1 MNFTDIFI
9 KRPVLALVVSA
20 LIVVLGLRSL
30 FSLPVN
36 QYPKTQN
43 AVVTVSTT
51 YYGADAQ
58 TVAGFITQPLE
69 GAIAQAQG
77 IDYLSS
83 SSSSGVSTIT
93 ATLRLNYDANR
104 ALTEINTQVNSVRNQ
119 LPAQAQ
125 TPVLTV
131 QTGSTI
137 DAMYMGF
144 YSDTLP
150 TNNITDFLSRVV
162 KPKLDSIEGVQ
173 TAELLGARTF
183 ALRAWLDADK
193 LAAHGL
199 TAQDVS
205 GALSSNNYLAALGSS
220 KGQMVTVP
228 LTAGTDLHSVDEFK
242 RLAVK
247 QSGDAI
253 VRLEDVATVTLGS
266 ETYDFNVAFSGVRS
280 VFIGMKVAPEA
291 NILDV
296 AKRVREVFPALREE
310 LPAGVT
316 GEIVYDSTEYINTS
330 IDEVVKTLVEA
341 LVIVTIV
348 IFLFLGSFR
357 AVIVPVVAMPL
368 SLIGT
373 FFMMLALGYSINLL
387 TLLSL
392 VLAIGLV
399 VDDAIIVVE
408 NVDRHMKEGK
418 TPMQASLLAAREL
431 GGPIIAMT
439 IVLIAVYVPIG
450 FQGGL
455 TGALFTEFAF
465 TLAGAV
471 LISGVI
477 ALTLSPMMASRFFR
491 QGQDS
496 GRFARF
502 VDRTFD
508 RVHRGYSR
516 ALSSMLDTW
525 VVLITMGVILMLL
538 LGVMFKMS
546 QTELAP
552 EEDQGFIGS
561 QVVGPPTATSD
572 QMQTYATQVF
582 NIAKGESEYKQMF
595 QITGVPTVNQGI
607 GGVILSDWGQR
618 TRSAH
623 EVQMDLQAKWN
634 KVAGGR
640 VAAFQ
645 FPSLPGASGLPVQ
658 VVIST
663 TEPFENL
670 NSVVQQ
676 LNEKAQAANL
686 FYFSDVDLKIDKP
699 QATVVVD
706 RDKIAA
712 LGMTQQDVGQAL
724 SAGLGGGY
732 VNYFSIAGRSYKVI
746 PQVLQVDRLNPRN
759 VLDFYIK
766 TPNAGLIPAST
777 VAHIE
782 TTTVPES
789 INRFQQLNSATIQG
803 VSGQSQGDIIKF
815 FSDNLKQIAPTGYNI
830 DYAGTTRQYV
840 QESGGFL
847 VTMGFAVIIVLL
859 ALAAQFNSFR
869 DPVVILVSVPLA
881 LFGATIFIFLG
892 FASLN
897 IYTKVG
903 LVTLMGLISKHGILI
918 VEVAN
923 KLQEA
928 GKSKREAIEEAA
940 GIRLRPILMT
950 TAAMVFGVVPLVIA
964 SGAGAAGRHAMGLVI
979 FTGMS
984 IGTLF
989 TLFVVP
995 AMYLFIGAT
1004 HKKQGTEGGEAG
1016 TAPGLAPAPLPAPAG
1031 VPLLTDET
1039 GKPQPAA

>member
-30 FSLPVN
+30 QSLPVN
-36 QYPKTQN
+36 QFPKTQN
-43 AVVTVSTT
+43 SVVTISTT
-51 YYGADAQ
+51 YYGAEAQ

-104 ALTEINTQVNSVRNQ
+104 ALTEISTQVASVRNQ

-125 TPVLTV
+125 QPVLTV
-131 QTGSTI
+131 ATGSTI
-137 DAMYMGF
+137 DAMYLGF

-150 TNNITDFLSRVV
+150 TNNVTDFLQRVV
-162 KPKLDSIEGVQ
+162 KPKLDSVEGVQ
-173 TAELLGARTF
+173 TAELLGARLF

-193 LAAHGL
+193 LAAHGI
-199 TAQDVS
+199 TAADVS
-205 GALSSNNYLAALGSS
+205 AALASNNYLAALGAS

-228 LTAGTDLHSVDEFK
+228 LTAGTDLHTVDEFK
-242 RLAVK
+242 QLVVK
-247 QSGDAI
+247 RSGDAI
-253 VRLEDVATVTLGS
+253 VRLDDVANVTLGS
-266 ETYDFNVAFSGVRS
+266 ENYDFNVAFSGVRS
-280 VFIGMKVAPEA
+280 VFVGIKVAPEA

-296 AKRVREVFPALREE
+296 AKRVRTAFPE
-310 LPAGVT
+310 LQSQLPGGVR
-316 GEIVYDSTEYINTS
+316 GEIVYDSTEFINTS

-341 LVIVTIV
+341 LVIVTVV

-357 AVIVPVVAMPL
+357 AVLVPVIAMPL
-368 SLIGT
+368 SLVGT
-373 FFMMLALGYSINLL
+373 FFIMLILGYSINLL
-387 TLLSL
+387 TLLAL

-408 NVDRHMKEGK
+408 NVDRHMKDDK
-418 TPMQASLLAAREL
+418 LSPMQAAFVAAREL
-431 GGPIIAMT
+431 GSPIIAMT
-439 IVLIAVYVPIG
+439 VVLIAVYVPIG

-471 LISGVI
+471 AVSGVI
-477 ALTLSPMMASRFFR
+477 ALTLSPMMASRFFTAD
-491 QGQDS
+491 QNE

-502 VDRTFD
+502 VDRTFE
-508 RVHRGYSR
+508 RVHRGYGRVLHS
-516 ALSSMLDTW
+516 LLDTW
-525 VVLITMGVILMLL
+525 PVLVVMGVLLSLL
-538 LGVMFKMS
+538 LILMFKMAQS
-546 QTELAP
+546 ELAP
-552 EEDQGFIGS
+552 EEDQGIVAA
-561 QVVGPPTATSD
+561 QIVGPPTATSD
-572 QMQTYATQVF
+572 QMQTYANQAYK
-582 NIAKGESEYKQMF
+582 IAAAEPEYSQMF
-595 QITGVPTVNQGI
+595 QITGVPTVNSGI
-607 GGVILSDWGQR
+607 GGVLFKPWDQR

-623 EVQMDLQAKWN
+623 ELQIDLQKKWN
-634 KVAGGR
+634 DIAGVR

-645 FPSLPGASGLPVQ
+645 FPPLPGSTGLPVQ
-658 VVIST
+658 FVITT
-663 TEPFENL
+663 TEPFEVL
-670 NSVVQQ
+670 NTVAQQVVD
-676 LNEKAQAANL
+676 KARASGK
-686 FYFSDVDLKIDKP
+686 FYFLDVDLKLDKP

-706 RDKIAA
+706 RDKVAA

-724 SAGLGGGY
+724 GAALGGGY

-746 PQVLQVDRLNPRN
+746 PQVQQVDRLNPES
-759 VLDFYIK
+759 VLDYYIK

-782 TTTVPES
+782 YSVVPES
-789 INRFQQLNSATIQG
+789 ITRFQQLNSVTISG
-803 VSGQSQGDIIKF
+803 VSGSSQGDVLQF
-815 FSDNLKQIAPTGYNI
+815 MQDTLKQVAPSGYNA
-830 DYAGTTRQYV
+830 DTSGQSRQYV

-847 VTMGFAVIIVLL
+847 LTMGFAVVIVFL

-869 DPVVILVSVPLA
+869 DPIVILVSVPLA
-881 LFGATIFIFLG
+881 LFGALIFIFLG
-892 FASLN
+892 FASMN
-897 IYTKVG
+897 IYTEVG

-928 GKSKREAIEEAA
+928 GKSKREAIEEAT

-964 SGAGAAGRHAMGLVI
+964 SGAGAGGRHAMGLVI
-979 FTGMS
+979 FTGLS

-995 AMYLFIGAT
+995 AMYLFIGAD
-1004 HKKQGTEGGEAG
+1004 HGKKRRETDPA
-1016 TAPGLAPAPLPAPAG
+1016 APKGIVPPETP
-1031 VPLLTDET
+1031 PLLTDESRT
-1039 GKPQPAA
+1039 GPKPA